1 MIKNP
6 DSSIEF
12 RWQALLWRLLL
23 TLLLLLALA
32 GPGLTFFKSVTS
44 RPGTRA
50 LPSLIETEAD
60 PAGAADSSFSAR

>member
-12 RWQALLWRLLL
+12 KWQALLWRLLL

-50 LPSLIETEAD
+50 LPGLVGTEAD
-60 PAGAADSSFSAR
+60 GGAADSSFSAR